1 MNGITERVHRLQ
13 ERYLATPPAIDAE
26 RAVIITRS
34 YQETEGE
41 PMILRRAKALK
52 KLLNE
57 MTIWIAEDELIVGNQ
72 AKVAR
77 SAPIFPEFSY
87 DWILEEM
94 EKEPFEK
101 RDADRFLIDEETKE
115 TLRGLYDYWKGK
127 KVNDIILRMLP
138 EESKKAI
145 ETSGVYTFGI
155 PEVAISGVG
164 HYSPNYRTIL
174 EKGFS
179 GVKKDALDQLEQ
191 LGIPR
196 DGRDI
201 EKYHF
206 WNAIVM
212 VCDAASDFARRYAKL
227 ARELAAAEKNPYR
240 KTELLHIAGN
250 CDWVPEKPARTFW
263 EACQSF
269 WFFQLLIQL
278 ESSGHSV
285 SPGRFDQY
293 MYPYYAKDI
302 QGGQIT
308 KEYAQELVEC
318 LWIKLSE
325 INKIRPIGATRA
337 FGGYPMFQ
345 NLCVGGQTRDGRDA
359 TNELSYICLDATA
372 NVKLH
377 QPSLSIRIW
386 NGTPDELWV
395 KAIEVKKQGL
405 GMPAFYNDEVIIPA
419 LLNRGRELADARD
432 YAIVGCVEPGC
443 QGFEYGWSGGTGDA
457 PFFSLPACLEL
468 AINNGVNLLTGEQA
482 GPATG
487 DLASFK
493 SFEEVKEAYV
503 KQTQYFVD
511 HFSVITNVVDLAHMQ
526 LAPLPILSCGME
538 PCVKRGV
545 DVAAGGAKYNSTGTA
560 GVGVSNTADALAAIK
575 KFVFDDKKYSGAEL
589 LSALKTNWEGRE
601 ALRSEIIAGTPG
613 YGNDDPYVDELARW
627 AAGVYCKLTEECTG
641 PRGPYS
647 PGLYPVS
654 ANIPMGYGRGAS
666 LDGRRAGEALAD
678 GISPMHGKD
687 KNGPTATLNSAAMVD
702 HLINSNGTLLNL
714 KFHPSAVE
722 GESGTRN
729 LISAIK
735 TYFDNK
741 GLHLQFNVV
750 SSKTLRDAQKNPNKY
765 RGLVVRVAGYSALF
779 VGLDPALQ
787 EDIIERTEITEMA

>member
-1 MNGITERVHRLQ
+1 VNGITERVHRLQ

-174 EKGFS
+174 EKGFA
-179 GVKKDALDQLEQ
+179 GVKKDALEQLEQ

-196 DGRDI
+196 DGRYI

-212 VCDAASDFARRYAKL
+212 VCDAAADFAKRYAKL
-227 ARELAAAEKNPYR
+227 AREMAAAEKNPYR
-240 KTELLHIAGN
+240 KTELLHIAAN
-250 CDWVPEKPARTFW
+250 CDWVPENPARTFW

-468 AINNGVNLLTGEQA
+468 AINNGVNLLTG
-482 GPATG
+482 
-487 DLASFK
+487 
-493 SFEEVKEAYV
+493 
-503 KQTQYFVD
+503 
-511 HFSVITNVVDLAHMQ
+511 
-526 LAPLPILSCGME
+526 
-538 PCVKRGV
+538 
-545 DVAAGGAKYNSTGTA
+545 GG
-560 GVGVSNTADALAAIK
+560 
-575 KFVFDDKKYSGAEL
+575 
-589 LSALKTNWEGRE
+589 
-601 ALRSEIIAGTPG
+601 
-613 YGNDDPYVDELARW
+613 
-627 AAGVYCKLTEECTG
+627 
-641 PRGPYS
+641 
-647 PGLYPVS
+647 
-654 ANIPMGYGRGAS
+654 
-666 LDGRRAGEALAD
+666 
-678 GISPMHGKD
+678 
-687 KNGPTATLNSAAMVD
+687 
-702 HLINSNGTLLNL
+702 
-714 KFHPSAVE
+714 
-722 GESGTRN
+722 
-729 LISAIK
+729 
-735 TYFDNK
+735 
-741 GLHLQFNVV
+741 
-750 SSKTLRDAQKNPNKY
+750 
-765 RGLVVRVAGYSALF
+765 
-779 VGLDPALQ
+779 
-787 EDIIERTEITEMA
+787 

>member
-1 MNGITERVHRLQ
+1 MNGITERVHKLQ
-13 ERYLATPPAIDAE
+13 EKYLATPPAIDAE
-26 RAVIITRS
+26 RAVIVTRS

-41 PMILRRAKALK
+41 PMIIRRAKALK

-57 MTIWIAEDELIVGNQ
+57 MTIWIADDELIVGNQ

-115 TLRGLYDYWKGK
+115 TLRGLSEYWNGK

-164 HYSPNYRTIL
+164 HYSPNYKTIL

-179 GVKKDALDQLEQ
+179 GIKKEALEKLEQ

-206 WNAIVM
+206 WNAIVL
-212 VCDAASDFARRYAKL
+212 VCDAAADFAKRYAKL
-227 ARELAAAEKNPYR
+227 AREKAAAEKDPNR
-240 KTELLHIAGN
+240 KKELLQIAAN
-250 CDWVPEKPARTFW
+250 CDWVPENPARTFW

-269 WFFQLLIQL
+269 WLFQLLIQL

-285 SPGRFDQY
+285 SPGRFDQF
-293 MYPYYAKDI
+293 MYPFYAGDVKTGLI
-302 QGGQIT
+302 
-308 KEYAQELVEC
+308 KEEDAQELVEC

-325 INKIRPIGATRA
+325 INKIRPIGATKA

-359 TNELSYICLDATA
+359 TNALSYICLDATK

-405 GMPAFYNDEVIIPA
+405 GMPAFYNDEIIIPA

-432 YAIVGCVEPGC
+432 YAVVGCVEPGC
-443 QGFEYGWSGGTGDA
+443 QGYEYGWSGGTGDA
-457 PFFSLPACLEL
+457 PFFSLPGCLEL
-468 AINNGVNLLTGEQA
+468 AINNGASLLTGEQA

-487 DLASFK
+487 DLAGFT

-511 HFSVITNVVDLAHMQ
+511 HFAVITNVVDLAHMQ
-526 LAPLPILSCGME
+526 LAPLPILSCAME
-538 PCVKRGV
+538 PCVQRGL
-545 DVAAGGAKYNSTGTA
+545 DVSAGGAKYNSTGTA

-589 LSALKTNWEGRE
+589 LGALKSNWEGKE
-601 ALRSEIIAGTPG
+601 ALRSEIIAAAPS

-627 AAGVYCKLTEECTG
+627 AAGVYCQQTEECTG

-687 KNGPTATLNSAAMVD
+687 KNGPTATLNSAAAVD

-714 KFHPSAVE
+714 KFHPSAVKDA
-722 GESGTRN
+722 SGTRN

-735 TYFDNK
+735 TFFDNK

-750 SSKTLRDAQKNPNKY
+750 SSKTLRDAQKNPAKY

>member
-1 MNGITERVHRLQ
+1 
-13 ERYLATPPAIDAE
+13 
-26 RAVIITRS
+26 
-34 YQETEGE
+34 
-41 PMILRRAKALK
+41 
-52 KLLNE
+52 
-57 MTIWIAEDELIVGNQ
+57 
-72 AKVAR
+72 
-77 SAPIFPEFSY
+77 
-87 DWILEEM
+87 
-94 EKEPFEK
+94 
-101 RDADRFLIDEETKE
+101 
-115 TLRGLYDYWKGK
+115 
-127 KVNDIILRMLP
+127 
-138 EESKKAI
+138 
-145 ETSGVYTFGI
+145 
-155 PEVAISGVG
+155 
-164 HYSPNYRTIL
+164 
-174 EKGFS
+174 
-179 GVKKDALDQLEQ
+179 
-191 LGIPR
+191 
-196 DGRDI
+196 
-201 EKYHF
+201 
-206 WNAIVM
+206 
-212 VCDAASDFARRYAKL
+212 
-227 ARELAAAEKNPYR
+227 
-240 KTELLHIAGN
+240 
-250 CDWVPEKPARTFW
+250 
-263 EACQSF
+263 
-269 WFFQLLIQL
+269 
-278 ESSGHSV
+278 
-285 SPGRFDQY
+285 
-293 MYPYYAKDI
+293 
-302 QGGQIT
+302 
-308 KEYAQELVEC
+308 
-318 LWIKLSE
+318 
-325 INKIRPIGATRA
+325 
-337 FGGYPMFQ
+337 
-345 NLCVGGQTRDGRDA
+345 
-359 TNELSYICLDATA
+359 
-372 NVKLH
+372 
-377 QPSLSIRIW
+377 
-386 NGTPDELWV
+386 
-395 KAIEVKKQGL
+395 
-405 GMPAFYNDEVIIPA
+405 
-419 LLNRGRELADARD
+419 
-432 YAIVGCVEPGC
+432 
-443 QGFEYGWSGGTGDA
+443 
-457 PFFSLPACLEL
+457 
-468 AINNGVNLLTGEQA
+468 
-482 GPATG
+482 
-487 DLASFK
+487 
-493 SFEEVKEAYV
+493 
-503 KQTQYFVD
+503 
-511 HFSVITNVVDLAHMQ
+511 MQ

-687 KNGPTATLNSAAMVD
+687 KNGPTATLNSAATVD

>member
-72 AKVAR
+72 ARVAR

-115 TLRGLYDYWKGK
+115 TLRGLHDYWKGK
-127 KVNDIILRMLP
+127 KVNDIILKMLP

-174 EKGFS
+174 EKGFA
-179 GVKKDALDQLEQ
+179 GVKKDALEQLEQ

-212 VCDAASDFARRYAKL
+212 VCDAAADFAKRYAKL
-227 ARELAAAEKNPYR
+227 AREMAAAEKNPYR
-240 KTELLHIAGN
+240 KTELLHIAAN
-250 CDWVPEKPARTFW
+250 CDWVPENPARTFW

-487 DLASFK
+487 DLASFN

-511 HFSVITNVVDLAHMQ
+511 HFAVITNVVDLAHMQ
-526 LAPLPILSCGME
+526 LAPLPLLSCGME

-545 DVAAGGAKYNSTGTA
+545 DVSAGGAKYNSTGTA

-589 LSALKTNWEGRE
+589 LSALKSNWEGRE
-601 ALRSEIIAGTPG
+601 ALRSEIIATTPS

-687 KNGPTATLNSAAMVD
+687 KNGPTATLNSAATVD